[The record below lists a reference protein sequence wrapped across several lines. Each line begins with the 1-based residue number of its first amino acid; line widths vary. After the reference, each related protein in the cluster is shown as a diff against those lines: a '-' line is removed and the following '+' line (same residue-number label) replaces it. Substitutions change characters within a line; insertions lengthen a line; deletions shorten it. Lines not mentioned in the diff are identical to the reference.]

1 MDEQTTNY
9 DCKHPFPTIA
19 SFWKHPVDHWNVKER
34 LKIRHGMMKSQY
46 LAAGNSKMCFALSL
60 LDVAIIISQHYH
72 CSNKENYEIYWKQTK
87 YVNKV
92 WIIEHFEHDL
102 LIKYYIVAYYQNTK
116 NKIVII
122 DKQL

>member
-1 MDEQTTNY
+1 MICFVY
-9 DCKHPFPTIA
+9 DLGA
-19 SFWKHPVDHWNVKER
+19 SKWCLYGVENHINIHLDLWIGKER

-72 CSNKENYEIYWKQTK
+72 CNNKENYEIYWKQTK

-102 LIKYYIVAYYQNTK
+102 LIKYYIVA
-116 NKIVII
+116 
-122 DKQL
+122 